1 MINIDN
7 FQKYFEP
14 IIEVDSN
21 PFQLVSQTTY
31 KENGKLQSQ
40 TYEES
45 IELKTIDSDL
55 LKDIIENSESDTVR
69 LYPHNFFQRLFNNK
83 KKNLLKTL
91 KHINSDEFIF
101 MSQSTF
107 DKLLHLGIYVI
118 PIIDNID
125 EDIILI
131 ASRERLIIRQS
142 DKLEVNYNTDCFRTL
157 RLT

>member
-31 KENGKLQSQ
+31 KENGKLQSK

-45 IELKTIDSDL
+45 IELKPIDSDL
-55 LKDIIENSESDTVR
+55 LEDIIENSKSDVVR
-69 LYPHNFFQRLFNNK
+69 LYPKNFFQRLFNNNK
-83 KKNLLKTL
+83 KTL
-91 KHINSDEFIF
+91 LSILENINPDEFIF
-101 MSQSTF
+101 MNQSTF
-107 DKLLHLGIYVI
+107 DKLLHLGIYVN
-118 PIIDNID
+118 PIIDNIN
-125 EDIILI
+125 EDTILI
-131 ASRERLIIRQS
+131 ASRERLVIRQY

>member
-1 MINIDN
+1 MTNIDN

-55 LKDIIENSESDTVR
+55 L
-69 LYPHNFFQRLFNNK
+69 
-83 KKNLLKTL
+83 
-91 KHINSDEFIF
+91 
-101 MSQSTF
+101 
-107 DKLLHLGIYVI
+107 
-118 PIIDNID
+118 NI
-125 EDIILI
+125 L
-131 ASRERLIIRQS
+131 
-142 DKLEVNYNTDCFRTL
+142 
-157 RLT
+157 